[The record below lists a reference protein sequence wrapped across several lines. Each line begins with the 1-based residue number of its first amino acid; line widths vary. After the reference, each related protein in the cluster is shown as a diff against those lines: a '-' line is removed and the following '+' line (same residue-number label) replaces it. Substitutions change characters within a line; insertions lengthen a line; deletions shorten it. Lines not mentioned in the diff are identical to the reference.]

1 MIMKQLTKKSL
12 LLIPITLCGLAL
24 GGCGKSSQDDVG
36 SVHTDVTKANHHK
49 SSDTSDSE
57 SHKHKSDKDT
67 ASHKSVEEDKKNKD
81 KRDGSS
87 SKKNHKKGD
96 KSEDSSSAKDSNK
109 QLKNETKEEQKTST
123 NNNGSANNNQDND
136 VQNNNNN
143 AAGQNNNNGNN
154 QVYTAAQD
162 NQKFMNTKPDKVLP
176 PVNTSTPQ
184 QPSNTGDLQG
194 KVTYKETNTGQ
205 AQQDNRKVNVSG
217 NTASYDGQSISADD
231 FNTAKK
237 YFESKK
243 LDEPDYIYFEWAKYA
258 KDHKCSLDDAYKQ
271 NVNMVN

>member
-1 MIMKQLTKKSL
+1 MKQLTKKSL
-12 LLIPITLCGLAL
+12 LLIPIALCGLAL
-24 GGCGKSSQDDVG
+24 SGCGQSSNDDVG
-36 SVHTDVTKANHHK
+36 NVHTDVTNTKHH
-49 SSDTSDSE
+49 DSKINDAE
-57 SHKHKSDKDT
+57 KSDKYK
-67 ASHKSVEEDKKNKD
+67 AHKDSAKKEGKNKD
-81 KRDGSS
+81 KNKHSDSS
-87 SKKNHKKGD
+87 SKKHKKGD
-96 KSEDSSSAKDSNK
+96 DSTSSSKDDKN
-109 QLKNETKEEQKTST
+109 LKDENQSQGKTTTST
-123 NNNGSANNNQDND
+123 GNASNNSGDNNKDT
-136 VQNNNNN
+136 
-143 AAGQNNNNGNN
+143 AGQQQENNNGNN

-194 KVTYKETNTGQ
+194 KVTYKEINTGQ
-205 AQQDNRKVNVSG
+205 AQQDNHKVNVSG
-217 NTASYDGQSISADD
+217 NTASYDGQSISASD

-237 YFESKK
+237 YFQSKK